1 MFFTLVFPSITYAQE
16 DTTILINDVL
26 PAETGVQIRDDGSA
40 PEVDPVQIVIDT
52 RAGDNRRQAFVKFD
66 FSKYADCLDDITKID
81 FLYEFEQSVVPAV
94 AGGAA
99 SWQNFSVYLIPKN
112 LKDLWNTQMTYAQA
126 QESGLLSNDYVIHS
140 GYMYYSLSDW
150 KWAQFENPVDFTD
163 AVLNYLKNSD
173 GDMEVLLRFDST
185 ASDLVAL
192 LRGFSDVSSPRMT
205 ISYNKSVNEILQEAY
220 DDFTFDKISDEL
232 ATDVH
237 NDLNLFTR
245 YKYGTTITW
254 SADDPCID
262 LTSDNY
268 TGSVNWTE
276 DKDVTLTAT
285 FENSGLTKTREY
297 KISVKA
303 PYIKTENWLVAN
315 NEDVNYYRNGY
326 HAPFNY
332 ANTGATQLQMAAK
345 SGSDWRVAFAEFD
358 LSSCLTSEN
367 TIEEAYFK
375 IKTLSPVA
383 SGGYALMSI
392 LPQEMED
399 VWTSDLSHKDAEKAG
414 LINYDVAD
422 TSDYIAWQDTTFV
435 GSNIAGAINRHLRAN
450 PGDSK
455 IVIRIESL
463 HTSPTVFDNLAL
475 CVLTSEGEID
485 ADIPEGG
492 DPEGGDPEGGDPEG
506 GDPEGGDP
514 EGGNPEGGNP
524 EGGVPDTGEPMIPIY
539 AIAGSMFRND
549 SRPGENAPN
558 PTIQALDGRGGG
570 SQRDLMFMFDLSA
583 YKSLLDK
590 GGDLNF
596 RYTHASFPI
605 GSATASDTMSII
617 LYPQELEAIWSNTM
631 DYWALEQKGFLD
643 YNTTISTFPLGGV
656 GTHQS
661 PNLLDE
667 IKAHLEANTEDSK
680 VLLRI
685 KNNSTT
691 AVPYMLGM
699 NNTPADSNVAL
710 VINQYP
716 AIIEAAKAQLTLD
729 KLTDD
734 PADKIRRNLSL
745 PSSLANGVEVSWKS
759 SDESVINSATGV
771 VTWPYRDKKVTLTAT
786 LSLKGNTKQKEFV
799 LNVVE
804 PYPAMDQTLTTSKS
818 NFYYRYDAT
827 PQDGGYQYVLDGR
840 PGPTR
845 KAYLEFDF
853 ADFMNMGIRGED
865 IEEAYLTYYVR
876 YYAEGGSAYSPIR
889 TSVIS
894 QEAENSWENND
905 NFESFEAAGGF
916 TSATDYIE
924 NICGLAES
932 SQKTANLA
940 MLIRKHFNNNE
951 NDSKIV
957 VMMETTDGG
966 ALVLGGYD
974 DYAPTL
980 EIKVRDRGY
989 VALDYS
995 ALTDEDSACITKNLT
1010 LPKNTSVGDSIKW
1023 TSDNESVINS
1033 ETGAVTRP
1041 AYGQKDA
1048 NVTLTATY
1056 TNGRG
1061 IIFTKA
1067 FYFNVLS
1074 MRENPNADETR
1085 LLPVDIAYVT
1095 GGDSADDVMTNNK
1108 LMVSD
1113 DNQQAAFIKFD
1124 LSSLKESD
1132 DFVTMQLRLAPSK
1145 SISDTNAAFNIA
1157 VTGSSSNN
1165 WNSETLT
1172 YNKAQTMLS
1181 EGGSGIDVIGAA
1193 TANKLIYS
1201 SDIMSLLGGTYY
1213 DIEGDIIT
1221 IKLTS
1226 KDNTFEFFG
1235 NAQAQEL
1242 MPALILKDDTA
1253 TVEDAYSQLTF
1264 DKISSESID
1273 GIRNNVNLMKSF
1285 NGVDVKWTSSNESV
1299 IDSDG
1304 NVTRGQTNQQ
1314 VVLTAKLSL
1323 GDAVKEKKFTV
1334 NVVKHETDEE
1344 YLQFVLSSLEIDETI
1359 VTKDFELPVLDG
1371 FDIKWTTNRE
1381 DMLKILDNKA
1391 SVSLSDNKDENVE
1404 LVATVS
1410 KGSANA
1416 DKAFNLKLLR
1426 KPSKS
1431 IFVNARVL
1439 SNDQG
1444 FEDVLDADINNIWT
1458 PSSNEVIH
1466 LDAGKSK
1473 AVKEFVFVT
1482 NSKLSGLKISSSAD
1496 GNRWDD
1502 LTGEITHGANGLV
1515 YYTLHSQGYARYFK
1529 ITLPTIAEGI
1539 KALYAYSDTTLSDTV
1554 VSWDEISIPKETSE
1568 NFNLPKVLGSFE
1580 LSWKSSNTDAIVIDD
1595 YTAVVKTSAKNQNVV
1610 LTASYYENNKLIER
1624 KYNVIV
1630 KGKNTSE
1637 SSGGG
1642 KGSSFGSGAHIPFS
1656 PQIDSTVATYIPF
1669 ADLNDAQ
1676 WAKEH
1681 IVHLY
1686 QNGIV
1691 NGKGEGIFAPNDFL
1705 TREELAKI
1713 ITVAFKLSKTGDA
1726 NMSFEDVPSDAWYY
1740 DYILAL
1746 SANNLTNGIG
1756 NNQFGVGLNITR
1768 QDAATQIANILQKC
1782 GVEADSVDTAKFP
1795 DDANIADYAKDSVY
1809 YMRALGILQ
1818 GDENGYFNPTSSIT
1832 RAEISKIICIALGFV
1847 R

>member
-1 MFFTLVFPSITYAQE
+1 MKRLISTILCLSMFFTLVFQGMIYAQ

-26 PAETGVQIRDDGSA
+26 PAETGVVIRNDGTV

-52 RAGDNRRQAFVKFD
+52 RAGDSRRQAFVKFD
-66 FSKYADCLDDITKID
+66 FSKYADKLDDITKID
-81 FLYEFEQSVVPAV
+81 FLYEFEQSVIPPVN
-94 AGGAA
+94 GGTA
-99 SWQNFSVYLIPKN
+99 SWQKFNVYLIPKDK
-112 LKDLWNTQMTYAQA
+112 KDLWSPQMKYAEA
-126 QESGLLSNDYVIHS
+126 DSAGLFSEDYLIAS
-140 GYMYYSLSDW
+140 PYLYYSLSSW
-150 KWAQFENPVDFTD
+150 TSAQFENPVDFTE
-163 AVLNYLKNSD
+163 AIKEYLQNSD
-173 GDMEVLLRFDST
+173 GDMEVLLRLDST
-185 ASDLVAL
+185 VSDLVAL
-192 LRGFSDVSSPRMT
+192 LRGFSDVSSPRMEIT
-205 ISYNKSVNEILQEAY
+205 YNKSVNEILQEAY

-232 ATDVH
+232 PTDVH
-237 NDLNLFTR
+237 NDLNLFSK
-245 YKYGTTITW
+245 YKYGTNITW
-254 SADDPCID
+254 SASDTCINT
-262 LTSDNY
+262 TSKDY
-268 TGSVNWTE
+268 TGALNWTE

-297 KISVKA
+297 KISVRA
-303 PYIKTENWLVAN
+303 PYTTTEGWYVPQNKN
-315 NEDVNYYRNGY
+315 PNYYNYYRKNVY
-326 HAPFNY
+326 APYNN
-332 ANTGATQLQMAAK
+332 ANTNATQIQLGGGGDWRIAFVEYDISASLTPGATL
-345 SGSDWRVAFAEFD
+345 
-358 LSSCLTSEN
+358 
-367 TIEEAYFK
+367 EEAYF
-375 IKTLSPVA
+375 TMYTASPVA
-383 SGGYALMSI
+383 SGACATVSV
-392 LPQEMED
+392 LPQEMEEA
-399 VWTSDLSHKDAEKAG
+399 WSHDLTHRGAELAG
-414 LINYDVAD
+414 LIDYDEID
-422 TSDYIAWQDTTFV
+422 TSDSIGAQNSTYI
-435 GSNIAGAINRHLRAN
+435 GSNIAGAINKHLREN
-450 PGDSK
+450 PDDTK
-455 IVIRIESL
+455 FVLRIESPN
-463 HTSPTVFDNLAL
+463 TDPTVLSKTAL
-475 CVLTSEGEID
+475 CVRTAQDKSEGGDPEGGD
-485 ADIPEGG
+485 PEGGDSEGG

-506 GDPEGGDP
+506 GDPEGGII
-514 EGGNPEGGNP
+514 
-524 EGGVPDTGEPMIPIY
+524 DTGEPMIPIY

-661 PNLLDE
+661 PNLLNE

-716 AIIEAAKAQLTLD
+716 AIVEAAKAQLTLD

-734 PADKIRRNLSL
+734 PADQIRRNLSL
-745 PSSLANGVEVSWKS
+745 PASLTNGVEVSWQS
-759 SDESVINSATGV
+759 SNENVINPSTGV
-771 VTWPYRDKKVTLTAT
+771 VTWPNRDTEVTLTAT
-786 LSLKGNTKQKEFV
+786 LSLQGNTKQKEFV

-804 PYPAMDQTLTTSKS
+804 PYPTMDQTLTVSKS
-818 NFYYRYDAT
+818 NFYSRYSAV
-827 PQDGGYQYVLDGR
+827 PMDGGYQYVLDGR

-853 ADFMNMGIRGED
+853 ADFMNIGIRGED

-876 YYAEGGSAYSPIR
+876 YYTEGGSAYSPIR

-894 QEAENSWENND
+894 QEAENNWSND
-905 NFESFEAAGGF
+905 ANFETFEASGGF
-916 TSATDYIE
+916 APATEFTE
-924 NICGLAES
+924 NICGLAEYS
-932 SQKTANLA
+932 HTTANLA
-940 MLIRKHFNNNE
+940 MFIRKHFINNE

-957 VMMETTDGG
+957 LMMETTDGG

-974 DYAPTL
+974 EYAPTL
-980 EIKVRDRGY
+980 EIKVRDRSY

-995 ALTDEDSACITKNLT
+995 TLTEEDSACITQNLNI
-1010 LPKNTSVGDSIKW
+1010 PKKTSVGDAITW
-1023 TSDNESVINS
+1023 TSDKENIINS
-1033 ETGAVTRP
+1033 ETGDVTRP
-1041 AYGQKDA
+1041 AYGQKDEY
-1048 NVTLTATY
+1048 VTLTATY
-1056 TNGRG
+1056 TNGRD
-1061 IIFTKA
+1061 ITYTKS

-1085 LLPVDIAYVT
+1085 LLPIDIAYVT
-1095 GGDSADDVMTNNK
+1095 GGDNADDVMTNNK

-1113 DNQQAAFIKFD
+1113 DNYQAAFIKFD

-1132 DFVTMQLRLAPSK
+1132 DFVTMQLRVAPSK
-1145 SISDTNAAFNIA
+1145 SISDANAAFNIA

-1181 EGGSGIDVIGAA
+1181 EGGSGIDVTGAA
-1193 TANKLIYS
+1193 AANNLIYS
-1201 SDIMSLLGGTYY
+1201 PDIMSLLGGTYY

-1226 KDNTFEFFG
+1226 RDNTFEFFG

-1242 MPALILKDDTA
+1242 MPTLILKDDTA

-1285 NGVDVKWTSSNESV
+1285 NGVDVKWTSSNDSV
-1299 IDSDG
+1299 VDSAG

-1344 YLQFVLSSLEIDETI
+1344 YLELLLNSLEIDETI
-1359 VTKDFELPVLDG
+1359 VTEDFELPVLDG

-1381 DMLKILDNKA
+1381 DVLKISDNNV
-1391 SVSLSDNKDENVE
+1391 SVTPSDNKDENVE

-1444 FEDVLDADINNIWT
+1444 FADVLDADINNIWT

-1496 GNRWDD
+1496 GDRWDD
-1502 LTGEITHGANGLV
+1502 LTGEITQGANGLV

-1539 KALYAYSDTTLSDTV
+1539 KALYAYSATTLSDTV

-1580 LSWKSSNTDAIVIDD
+1580 LSWKSGNTDAIVIDD
-1595 YTAVVKTSAKNQNVV
+1595 YTDRKSVV
-1610 LTASYYENNKLIER
+1610 
-1624 KYNVIV
+1624 
-1630 KGKNTSE
+1630 
-1637 SSGGG
+1637 
-1642 KGSSFGSGAHIPFS
+1642 
-1656 PQIDSTVATYIPF
+1656 
-1669 ADLNDAQ
+1669 
-1676 WAKEH
+1676 
-1681 IVHLY
+1681 
-1686 QNGIV
+1686 
-1691 NGKGEGIFAPNDFL
+1691 
-1705 TREELAKI
+1705 
-1713 ITVAFKLSKTGDA
+1713 
-1726 NMSFEDVPSDAWYY
+1726 
-1740 DYILAL
+1740 
-1746 SANNLTNGIG
+1746 
-1756 NNQFGVGLNITR
+1756 
-1768 QDAATQIANILQKC
+1768 
-1782 GVEADSVDTAKFP
+1782 
-1795 DDANIADYAKDSVY
+1795 
-1809 YMRALGILQ
+1809 
-1818 GDENGYFNPTSSIT
+1818 
-1832 RAEISKIICIALGFV
+1832 
-1847 R
+1847 